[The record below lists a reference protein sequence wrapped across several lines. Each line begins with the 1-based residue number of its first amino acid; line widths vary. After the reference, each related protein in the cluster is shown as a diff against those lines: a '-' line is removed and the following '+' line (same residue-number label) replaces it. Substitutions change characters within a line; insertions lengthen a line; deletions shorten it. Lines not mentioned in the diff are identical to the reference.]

1 MMFAIIKDEQT
12 TFHRLQLRRP
22 QPARNLIKITSYKT
36 GRRIHNNVYIKQTTI
51 EMGQPLLF
59 TFNLFARECLHPKTK
74 ERQLSNSSTVVSS
87 SSYFE
92 VIRPFYS
99 VSPGLCIKAAQ
110 IKFIISNVSVPFE
123 HVGTFQ
129 AYQYLSN
136 MSVPFEHVSV
146 STFQTCQY
154 GK

>member
-1 MMFAIIKDEQT
+1 MFVIIKDKQT
-12 TFHRLQLRRP
+12 TFHRLQPRRP
-22 QPARNLIKITSYKT
+22 QSARNLNNITSFKASS
-36 GRRIHNNVYIKQTTI
+36 RIHNNEDINRTTI

-59 TFNLFARECLHPKTK
+59 TLNLFARECLHPKTK

-136 MSVPFEHVSV
+136 M
-146 STFQTCQY
+146 
-154 GK
+154 